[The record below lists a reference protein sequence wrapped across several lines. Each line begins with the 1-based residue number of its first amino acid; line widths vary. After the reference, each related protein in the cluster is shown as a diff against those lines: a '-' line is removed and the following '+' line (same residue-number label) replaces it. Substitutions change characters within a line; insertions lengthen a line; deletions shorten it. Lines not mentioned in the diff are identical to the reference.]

1 MLEAAN
7 RDDHFM
13 SLTQPGSGGPTIVAT
28 FDAARSE
35 VEADALR
42 GAGGRAA
49 LERYS
54 DRVDAMLRQLFADAG
69 GHELRVAV
77 IALGGYGRRHLCL
90 QSDIDLLVLFEGAI
104 GAKDERFVRAFL
116 TPLWDLGIVIGH
128 QVRELDDFT
137 RLEINNAEFLLAL
150 LDARPVAGVR
160 SLFDR
165 FRTLFHTPSTHAYI
179 LKSLLELV
187 DQRHGAFNSTLYQLE
202 PDVKEAPGALR
213 DLTATR
219 TIAMLTDP
227 LLLRRGPADP
237 ARVDQAEDFLLRV
250 RSTLHLG
257 AGRNQNVLSHDMQER
272 TADLLGYPG
281 AEPRQ
286 RVERLMSDYF
296 RHARIVTRALDWAR
310 KSAPVPVGPNLGLS
324 REGIRFLDPIVAAR
338 NPASWIGAFQA
349 AIDHS
354 TDVSEEAL
362 SCVQQ
367 HVDRYRA
374 DDFFPEAADR
384 AALLRLLTP
393 REGLYA
399 RLSEMHDC
407 GLLGRV
413 FPEFQAIS
421 WRVVRDFY
429 HKYTVDEHTLL
440 TIRNL
445 ERISA
450 TTRPDR
456 VRFRNILAAVVEP
469 ELLVLALLL
478 HDGGKWRDDDHALES
493 VRMAVDVLDRLHLKG
508 EARETVLFL
517 IREHLRMSLI
527 AFRRDTEDPEIV
539 KTFAAFIG
547 TEERLKMLCLLTL
560 VDVEA
565 VSPETLTP
573 WKEELLWRLYV
584 DTYNHLTQRYGDEL
598 IERNQAGLDE
608 LLKQR
613 PDDLSP
619 GEITRFLEGLPQR
632 YLQLFSR
639 EAIYRHVRLGRDI
652 HPDEVHV
659 SLERGEAAIWTLA
672 VTTLDKPYLFSNICG
687 VLSSFGMNIIRG
699 HALTNPNGLVLDVF
713 QFTDE
718 ERFLELNDEAHQ
730 QVLQILETV
739 VSGKEDV
746 TRLLKGREQG
756 VLHSKNASRF
766 APVVRA
772 DNEASGRYTIVDI
785 VANNALGLLYRISRV
800 ISRQGCDVDLV
811 LIATEGGKAIDV
823 FHITKGGSKLTEAE
837 QQSLTSDLLRTLEGS
852 L

>member
-1 MLEAAN
+1 MLEAVIG
-7 RDDHFM
+7 DDHGM
-13 SLTQPGSGGPTIVAT
+13 SLTQPSPGSSTLVTA

-35 VEADALR
+35 LEADALR

-54 DRVDAMLRQLFADAG
+54 DRVDAMLRQLFADIAMPDV
-69 GHELRVAV
+69 HVAV

-90 QSDIDLLVLFEGAI
+90 QSDIDLMVLFGGRI
-104 GAKDERFVRAFL
+104 GTDEEQFL
-116 TPLWDLGIVIGH
+116 RKFLNPLWDLGVVIGH

-137 RLEINNAEFLLAL
+137 RLETDNPEFLLAL
-150 LDARPVAGVR
+150 LDARPVAGAR
-160 SLFDR
+160 PLFDR
-165 FRTLFHTPSTHAYI
+165 FGVLFHTADAHACI
-179 LKSLLELV
+179 LKSLLELI
-187 DQRHGAFNSTLYQLE
+187 DQRHAGFNDTLYQLE

-237 ARVDQAEDFLLRV
+237 ARFDQAEDFLLRV
-250 RSTLHLG
+250 RSTLHLD
-257 AGRNQNVLSHDMQER
+257 AGRNQNILSHEMQER

-296 RHARIVTRALDWAR
+296 RHARIVSRSLEWAR
-310 KSAPVPVGPNLGLS
+310 KTAPMPVGPNLGLS
-324 REGIRFLDPIVAAR
+324 RDGIRFLDPIAAAR

-349 AIDHS
+349 AID
-354 TDVSEEAL
+354 TGTEVAEETL

-374 DDFFPEAADR
+374 DDFFPTAEDR
-384 AALLRLLTP
+384 AKLLGLLKP
-393 REGLYA
+393 KQGLYA

-413 FPEFQAIS
+413 FPEFQAVS

-445 ERISA
+445 ERISH
-450 TTRPDR
+450 TDEPDR
-456 VRFRNILAAVVEP
+456 IRFRNVIHSIAQP

-478 HDGGKWRDDDHALES
+478 HDVGKWRDDDHATES
-493 VRMAVDVLDRLHLKG
+493 ERMARDVVDRLHMVG

-517 IREHLRMSLI
+517 IKHHLRMSLV

-539 KTFAAFIG
+539 KDFSAFIG
-547 TEERLKMLCLLTL
+547 TEERLKMLCLMTL
-560 VDVEA
+560 ADVEA
-565 VSPETLTP
+565 VSPGTLTP

-608 LLKQR
+608 LLRQR
-613 PDDLSP
+613 PDDLSAA
-619 GEITRFLEGLPQR
+619 EITRFLEGLPQR
-632 YLQLFSR
+632 YLQLFQPD
-639 EAIYRHVRLGRDI
+639 AIYRHVRLARNI

-659 SLERGEAAIWTLA
+659 SLERNDAIWTLA
-672 VTTLDKPYLFSNICG
+672 VTTLDKPFLFSNICG

-713 QFTDE
+713 QFIDD
-718 ERFLELNDEAHQ
+718 ERFLALNPDAHD
-730 QVLQILETV
+730 QVLHVLENV
-739 VSGKEDV
+739 VAGHADV
-746 TRLLKGREQG
+746 TTLLRGREQG
-756 VLHSKNASRF
+756 VLQSRSTPRF
-766 APVVRA
+766 AAVVRA
-772 DNEASGRYTIVDI
+772 DNEASGRYTILDI
-785 VANNALGLLYRISRV
+785 VASNALGLLYRISRV
-800 ISRQGCDVDLV
+800 ISRHGCDVDLV
-811 LIATEGGKAIDV
+811 LIATEGEKAIDV

-837 QQSLTSDLLRTLEGS
+837 QQELTSDLLRTLEG
-852 L
+852 LQ